1 MSPIAGGGVEGSQP
15 MKTVVLTHH
24 VTWSPNK
31 LWRSNSIFSLRPL
44 PFNIQSEALSTNL
57 SGISAV
63 AGEETSTAA
72 AGSNC
77 RGAEAVVVE
86 VGSSESRDA
95 VVNVCSP
102 SEDGEVPTVEI
113 RRPFNTK

>member
-1 MSPIAGGGVEGSQP
+1 VG
-15 MKTVVLTHH
+15 
-24 VTWSPNK
+24 
-31 LWRSNSIFSLRPL
+31 
-44 PFNIQSEALSTNL
+44 
-57 SGISAV
+57 
-63 AGEETSTAA
+63 GEETSTAA

-77 RGAEAVVVE
+77 RGAKAAVVA

-102 SEDGEVPTVEI
+102 SEDGEAVPRVEI